1 MNLVALQHAMHLPP
15 AHYAEAPLD
24 TYRQFI
30 AQVEQLHAFTKEVRA
45 FADQVNEL
53 RYADLARQAILAT
66 GRDHGTVRIDDHGQI
81 VTCELKNNIVWDQAK
96 MRQLARNIAA
106 SGDIPEQYMT
116 ITYKV
121 SETKYKNWSDV
132 MRKQFEAART
142 VRPGKSTFTL
152 EHPQVVLAGQ
162 EAWQ

>member
-1 MNLVALQHAMHLPP
+1 MNLVALQHAMQLPP

-24 TYRQFI
+24 TYRQLI
-30 AQVEQLHAFTKEVRA
+30 AQVAQLQAFVKTVRA
-45 FADQVNEL
+45 FADQVSEL
-53 RYADLARQAILAT
+53 RYADLARSAILAA
-66 GRDHGTVRIDDHGQI
+66 GRDHGTVRIDDHGQT
-81 VTCELKNNIVWDQAK
+81 VTCELVNNVVWDQAK

-121 SETKYKNWSDV
+121 SETKYKNWPHTL
-132 MRKQFEAART
+132 REQFEGART
-142 VRPGKSTFTL
+142 VRPGKPSFTL
-152 EHPQVVLAGQ
+152 EQPEVVLTGQ

>member
-66 GRDHGTVRIDDHGQI
+66 GRDHGTVRIDDHGQT
-81 VTCELKNNIVWDQAK
+81 VKCELTNNVVWDQVK
-96 MRQLARNIAA
+96 LRQLARNIAA

-116 ITYKV
+116 IAYKV
-121 SETKYKNWSDV
+121 SETKYKNWPDV
-132 MRKQFEAART
+132 MRKQFEGART
-142 VRPGKSTFTL
+142 VRPGKPSFTL
-152 EHPQVVLAGQ
+152 EQPAVVLAGQ